1 MKEESLLL
9 LSDLQKL
16 INQVVFID
24 YTIIILGGAKR
35 YFGFAGLPFNLGLS
49 TFLYYREVQSV
60 AMYYGYDIKNDTAEL
75 VIANE
80 YLVGYG
86 HIILMQPQAVI

>member
-1 MKEESLLL
+1 M
-9 LSDLQKL
+9 
-16 INQVVFID
+16 
-24 YTIIILGGAKR
+24 
-35 YFGFAGLPFNLGLS
+35 PFNLGLS